1 MLNYFYIGIILVL
14 IDSIYLNIMKKY
26 FEKQVKMVQNKEM
39 KINFVS
45 VFLCYILIIF
55 GLNYFIIEP
64 KKTVY
69 DAFLLGIIIYG
80 VFETT
85 NYAIFKNWS
94 FYTVVLDTLW
104 GGILF
109 AFTTYI
115 IQRFF
120 TPFSH
125 FTPFL
130 I

>member
-26 FEKQVKMVQNKEM
+26 FEKQVKMVQNKEV
-39 KINFVS
+39 KINFWS

-115 IQRFF
+115 IQKFVK
-120 TPFSH
+120 
-125 FTPFL
+125 